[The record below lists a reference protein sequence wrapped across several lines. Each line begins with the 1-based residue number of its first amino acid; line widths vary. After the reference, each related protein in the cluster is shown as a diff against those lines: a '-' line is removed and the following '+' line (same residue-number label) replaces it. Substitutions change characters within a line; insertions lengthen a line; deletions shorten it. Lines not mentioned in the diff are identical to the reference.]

1 MNVPRSENNH
11 LWEVLLRVFND
22 PTKRRDVE
30 DMKTLMGK
38 NPRFLVDAT
47 NEQEISRPFL
57 KLKSLVEV

>member
-47 NEQEISRPFL
+47 N
-57 KLKSLVEV
+57 